1 MSKMGRKVKLRQN
14 FASFF
19 SAKLRRKMPSSS
31 ALKSRA
37 VRNSEPSRA
46 KRALTSRPVQI
57 GLSVILAVALLVFFL
72 RGINFRDIA
81 RQVAAASGGWLAASV
96 LLAIGTFLFRALR
109 WTWLLRPVARVR
121 FYPAFVATAFG
132 FAANNL
138 PGKVG
143 EVLRPALLARSEK
156 LPFSPLLAS
165 VLLERVFDGASVL
178 FFFVIAVASG
188 IPNTEGAGKL
198 ILPAA
203 LLLVLVGG
211 VLFSVF
217 RRAAAERFLEKF
229 WRRLPERFQSR
240 ARTFAETFVDG
251 FASLKDPRLLM
262 LVTLG
267 SLAMWMIIN
276 LQIYAVLRA
285 FHLELPFSA
294 SFVVTAA
301 AVLGLMFPTP
311 GGLGSYHLA
320 VQIALTDV
328 YGVARDTA
336 SGVALLAHAISF
348 VPITLIGLALFAVT
362 PIRGKRIEELE
373 RLAESGV
380 AKRES

>member
-1 MSKMGRKVKLRQN
+1 
-14 FASFF
+14 
-19 SAKLRRKMPSSS
+19 
-31 ALKSRA
+31 LKSRT
-37 VRNSEPSRA
+37 
-46 KRALTSRPVQI
+46 LQI
-57 GLSVILAVALLVFFL
+57 GVSVVLAALLLAFFL
-72 RGINFRDIA
+72 RGIDLAEIG
-81 RQVAAASGGWLAASV
+81 RQVSSASGSWLAASV
-96 LLAIGTFLFRALR
+96 VLAIGTFLFRALR

-165 VLLERVFDGASVL
+165 VLLERVFDGAAVL
-178 FFFVIAVASG
+178 FFFVIAAATG
-188 IPNTEGAGKL
+188 IPNTSGAGKL

-203 LLLVLVGG
+203 LLLVLVGA

-217 RRAAAERFLEKF
+217 RRAQTERFLEGF
-229 WRRLPERFQSR
+229 WRRLPERFQPK

-251 FASLKDPRLLM
+251 FASLRSPRLLL
-262 LVTLG
+262 LVTAG
-267 SLAMWMIIN
+267 SIGMWLVIN
-276 LQIYAVLRA
+276 LQIYSVLRA
-285 FHLELPFSA
+285 FHVDVPFSA

-320 VQIALTDV
+320 VQLALTDV
-328 YGVARDTA
+328 YGVAKETA
-336 SGVALLAHAISF
+336 SGVAVLAHAISF
-348 VPITLIGLALFAVT
+348 VPITLIGLALFAASG
-362 PIRGKRIEELE
+362 IRSSQIRKE
-373 RLAESGV
+373 V
-380 AKRES
+380 DTRE